1 MSGKVKPKKPIG
13 TRYKRPKYRNISA
26 SRKLPKS
33 NTTNITPAAN
43 FQFPGL
49 KSERVPTPEEEE
61 EENIQLDIVDDFPIN
76 NNRGPQAAAADYDE
90 DDWPSNNRGPQAAAK
105 PKWYVDD
112 NRIPP
117 RAAAASCYDYNR
129 RPHAS
134 ASASSA
140 SCYDYNREPPRA
152 AARFDSDEYE
162 KSIRK
167 ELVDRGAIP
176 SMANDMMER
185 IFTPYDIPNYPVTT
199 RRVEMPSLM
208 QISLDMNDVR
218 TKIRETRA
226 ICESNEG
233 THLPVCVASAF
244 SALGLMLPE
253 DLMDEI
259 EIQREQPIGRTD
271 DHILG
276 YLYKKNIITS
286 ETTLDF
292 ENDADL
298 IVKLQILL
306 RTGNATIIVI
316 YGGNNSMAHMVLIVN
331 EGPHRD
337 RSGNDRSG
345 IYCVDILTNTIV
357 ELDSETNAFQEYLSK
372 SKRLTD
378 SILVYNGITI
388 TERLGLK
395 RKMFPEEIR
404 IRKKKLAPSKKRR
417 LNGGRRTRKP
427 LHL

>member
-1 MSGKVKPKKPIG
+1 MVKPKNPIG
-13 TRYKRPKYRNISA
+13 TRYKKPKYKNISVT
-26 SRKLPKS
+26 RKLPKS
-33 NTTNITPAAN
+33 KTTNLAPAIDLPFN
-43 FQFPGL
+43 MFEHNYRNILHPRL
-49 KSERVPTPEEEE
+49 KSERVPTSEEEE
-61 EENIQLDIVDDFPIN
+61 EDNIQITIEDDFPVN
-76 NNRGPQAAAADYDE
+76 NNRLASASA
-90 DDWPSNNRGPQAAAK
+90 S
-105 PKWYVDD
+105 
-112 NRIPP
+112 
-117 RAAAASCYDYNR
+117 AAS
-129 RPHAS
+129 AS
-134 ASASSA
+134 AASASSA
-140 SCYDYNREPPRA
+140 SFN
-152 AARFDSDEYE
+152 S
-162 KSIRK
+162 KSQQHLIRK
-167 ELVDRGAIP
+167 ELEDRGAIP
-176 SMANDMMER
+176 SMADDMMER

-316 YGGNNSMAHMVLIVN
+316 YGGNHSMAHMVLIVN
-331 EGPHRD
+331 EGPHSD

-345 IYCVDILTNTIV
+345 IYCVDILGDTIV

>member
-1 MSGKVKPKKPIG
+1 MVKPKNPIG
-13 TRYKRPKYRNISA
+13 TRYKKPKYKNISV

-33 NTTNITPAAN
+33 KTTNLAPAIDLPFN
-43 FQFPGL
+43 MFEHNYRNILHPRL
-49 KSERVPTPEEEE
+49 KSERVPTSEEED
-61 EENIQLDIVDDFPIN
+61 NIQISIEDDFPVN
-76 NNRGPQAAAADYDE
+76 NNRL
-90 DDWPSNNRGPQAAAK
+90 
-105 PKWYVDD
+105 
-112 NRIPP
+112 
-117 RAAAASCYDYNR
+117 AS
-129 RPHAS
+129 AS

-140 SCYDYNREPPRA
+140 SSASFN
-152 AARFDSDEYE
+152 S
-162 KSIRK
+162 KSQQHLIRK
-167 ELVDRGAIP
+167 ELEDRGAIP
-176 SMANDMMER
+176 LMADDMMER
-185 IFTPYDIPNYPVTT
+185 TFSSYDIPNYPVTT

-271 DHILG
+271 EQLLE
-276 YLYKKNIITS
+276 YLYTKNIITS
-286 ETTLDF
+286 KIPLDF
-292 ENDADL
+292 ESEEEL
-298 IVKLQILL
+298 IAKLQILL
-306 RTGNATIIVI
+306 RTGNATIITV
-316 YGGNNSMAHMVLIVN
+316 YGGNQLFSHMVLIVN
-331 EGPHRD
+331 AGPHSDRGGRH
-337 RSGNDRSG
+337 RSGL
-345 IYCVDILTNTIV
+345 YCVDILGNTIV